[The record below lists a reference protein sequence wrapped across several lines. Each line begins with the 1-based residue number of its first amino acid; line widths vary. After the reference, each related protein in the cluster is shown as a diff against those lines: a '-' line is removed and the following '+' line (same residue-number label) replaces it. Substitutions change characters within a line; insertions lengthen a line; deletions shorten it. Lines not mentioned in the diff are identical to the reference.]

1 MMPLL
6 RQVTSLSNDVIT
18 GTNVEF
24 PDAAITLTRTATLA
38 ITTAS
43 TTIPWQVQTRGQGIT
58 WSGTDITIPTA
69 GYYAIN
75 FSYASVTAHTALAR
89 LNVNGALTGLFAS
102 SYATQVTAT
111 GTHTFT
117 HMRYFATGATV
128 QINVLPSANVT
139 ISVVSENS
147 TNESPILHIVQI
159 ARQASP

>member
-1 MMPLL
+1 MSSIPFNQFND
-6 RQVTSLSNDVIT
+6 RQLETLQRNET
-18 GTNVEF
+18 PF
-24 PDAAITLTRTATLA
+24 AAITLTRSSTLA
-38 ITTAS
+38 ITTAG
-43 TTIPWQVQTRGQGIT
+43 TTITWQTQTRGIGIT

-75 FSYASVTAHTALAR
+75 FSYASGTTHTALAR
-89 LNVNGALTGLFAS
+89 LNVNGTITGLFAS

-147 TNESPILHIVQI
+147 SNESPILHIVQLT
-159 ARQASP
+159 ASTP